1 MNNIPKKPQNTV
13 DLKKLLQQYD
23 KILTPQNRRFIKEL
37 IEKLDAGGDKAGL
50 EDLAQRMQKAAKQA
64 KK

>member
-1 MNNIPKKPQNTV
+1 MNNTPQKPQNTV

-23 KILTPQNRRFIKEL
+23 KVLTPQNKRLINEL
-37 IEKLDAGGDKAGL
+37 IEKLDSGCDQDGL
-50 EDLAQRMQKAAKQA
+50 KDLAQRMQRAAKQT

>member
-1 MNNIPKKPQNTV
+1 MNNIPRKPQNSV

-23 KILTPQNRRFIKEL
+23 KILTPQNKRFIKEL
-37 IEKLDAGGDKAGL
+37 IEKLDSGGDKAGL

>member
-1 MNNIPKKPQNTV
+1 MNNTPQKPQNTL

-23 KILTPQNRRFIKEL
+23 KILTPQNKRLINEL
-37 IEKLDAGGDKAGL
+37 IEKLDNGGDKADL
-50 EDLAQRMQKAAKQA
+50 QDLAQRMQKSVKQA